1 MCRAMMLAR
10 VRLVLDTEQTS
21 SRCRSSRPS
30 LIIGIIIISIINI
43 SIIIIIIIIIIT
55 IIIIII
61 LIFTIIIIII
71 ITDQTSSRCTVC
83 PLVLA

>member
-1 MCRAMMLAR
+1 MSMCRAMMLAR
-10 VRLVLDTEQTS
+10 VRLVLYTEQTS

-43 SIIIIIIIIIIT
+43 SIIIIIIIT

-61 LIFTIIIIII
+61 LIFIIIIIII